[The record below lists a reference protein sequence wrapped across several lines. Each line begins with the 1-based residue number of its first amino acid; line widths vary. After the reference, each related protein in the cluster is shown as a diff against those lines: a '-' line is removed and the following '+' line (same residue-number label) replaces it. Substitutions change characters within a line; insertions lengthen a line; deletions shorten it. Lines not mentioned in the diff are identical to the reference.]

1 MIPWVPAGGS
11 VIAMTTY
18 QSASPALVIQALAPS
33 STYPD
38 PSRTARVFWFA
49 ASEPDC
55 GSVSAY
61 APSALPEASGVR
73 IFFFCSSVPNFQ
85 IG

>member
-1 MIPWVPAGGS
+1 MIPWVPAAGS

-38 PSRTARVFWFA
+38 PSRTARDFWFA

-55 GSVSAY
+55 GSVRA
-61 APSALPEASGVR
+61 
-73 IFFFCSSVPNFQ
+73 
-85 IG
+85 